1 MKASDCKCVKC
12 GKGAVAFFPIFDIDQ
27 ETPPRPYC
35 RNCLM
40 MARHEM
46 LIALFDIDE
55 STTPK
60 QLHYPKKK
68 K

>member
-12 GKGAVAFFPIFDIDQ
+12 GKESVAFFPIFDLDQ

-35 RNCLM
+35 EKCLM
-40 MARHEM
+40 MARHEV

-55 STTPK
+55 DSTPK
-60 QLHYPKKK
+60 RLHYPKKK
-68 K
+68 